1 VKALAIDAVGHSR
14 MVELA
19 APAAPGIGEVEVRIT
34 QIGICGSDLNTFKG
48 MNPLVSLPRVP
59 GHEIS
64 GVITALGPQVDGLAL
79 GQRVTVLP
87 YTSCGTCSSCRRGRV
102 NACRTNK
109 TLGVQQD
116 GALTERIV
124 VEAAKILANARLA
137 PRHLALVEP
146 LSVGFHAVARGRV
159 AAGDRVLVLG
169 CGMIGVGALLGARRM
184 GAEVTVSDLSA
195 FKRGLAQELGATN
208 VIDPA
213 AGDMAARVA
222 ELTDGEGYDVVIEA
236 VGIPETFIQAVDHAA
251 FSGRVVYIGYCKAPV
266 TFARTQLFNLK
277 ELDILGSRNATEADF
292 LAAMEWLET
301 MGPHADRLVSKV
313 FPFAQAAE
321 ALPYFDDNRDTVL
334 KVMVEQ

>member
-1 VKALAIDAVGHSR
+1 MRALAIDAIGHSR

-19 APAAPGIGEVEVRIT
+19 APAAPGVGEVEVQIT

-48 MNPLVSLPRVP
+48 LNPLVSLPRVP

-64 GVITALGPQVDGLAL
+64 GVITALGPQVSGLGL

-87 YTSCGTCSSCRRGRV
+87 YTSCGTCTSCRSGRV
-102 NACRTNK
+102 NACRSNK

-124 VEAAKILANARLA
+124 VGAEKILPNDRLA

-159 AAGDRVLVLG
+159 AAGERVLVLG
-169 CGMIGVGALLGARRM
+169 CGMIGVGALLGALRV

-195 FKRGLAQELGATN
+195 FKRGLAQELGAQH

-213 AGDMAARVA
+213 GDDVAARVA
-222 ELTDGEGYDVVIEA
+222 ALTDGEGFDVVIEA
-236 VGIPETFIQAVDHAA
+236 VGIPETFTQAVDHAA

-266 TFARTQLFNLK
+266 TYARTQLFNLK
-277 ELDILGSRNATEADF
+277 ELDILGSRNATQADF
-292 LAAMEWLET
+292 LAAMEWLEA
-301 MGPHADRLVSKV
+301 MGARADRLVSKV
-313 FPFAQAAE
+313 FPFAEAAA
-321 ALPYFDDNRDTVL
+321 ALPYFDENRDTVL

>member
-1 VKALAIDAVGHSR
+1 MKALAIDAVGHSR

-124 VEAAKILANARLA
+124 VGATKILANARLA

-301 MGPHADRLVSKV
+301 MGPRADLLVSKV